1 MQRQSQLVLAQ
12 QELERTQPLAQ
23 RGISTKE
30 QLDQRR
36 QQVDGATAVLN
47 AANFR
52 VLQTERALEAAKH
65 DIELYQVN
73 IADNTLRAP
82 REGRIQYRVANVGE
96 VLAAG
101 GKVFTMLDLSN
112 VYMDFYLPT
121 AEAGKTKIGDDASIV
136 LDARPHLAIPVKVT
150 FVAAK
155 AQFTP
160 KAVETRSEREKLM
173 FRVRVRINPDV
184 LRAHADAVI
193 SGVPGL
199 AYVKLDPQI
208 PWPDRLQG
216 PRRG

>member
-1 MQRQSQLVLAQ
+1 M
-12 QELERTQPLAQ
+12 
-23 RGISTKE
+23 
-30 QLDQRR
+30 
-36 QQVDGATAVLN
+36 
-47 AANFR
+47 
-52 VLQTERALEAAKH
+52 
-65 DIELYQVN
+65 
-73 IADNTLRAP
+73 
-82 REGRIQYRVANVGE
+82 ANVGE

-121 AEAGKTKIGDDASIV
+121 AETGKTKIGDDARIV
-136 LDARPHLAIPVKVT
+136 LDARPHLAIPAKVT